1 MMAPRIP
8 RNFRL
13 AILLLLSASAVNAQE
28 LEVAGIALD
37 PSGASV
43 GNAVVELK
51 GSFGIQCTL
60 TDDLGRFALEL
71 LTPGDYEL
79 RISAPNFETCVQK
92 LNIEESLTDVVC
104 ELAIAGQTESIEVVA
119 ADSLETSADPAEN
132 ADRVEISTD
141 TLQLLP
147 ALDGDVVGA
156 VSGLLGDGSF
166 GSDGGSLVVDGMETS
181 DLGVSPS
188 AIQEIRINKDP
199 YSAEFSRPGNT
210 RIEVITKKGAESL
223 HGQLNLRVRNYL
235 LDARNAFAN
244 ERPDQRR
251 FAAEGNLVGP
261 IGKGG
266 RHSFVL
272 SGEHDRDR
280 ESAIIFATTPEGAY
294 QQTVL
299 APEIDTEISARWDYH
314 PSYEQALS
322 LRYEFEQES
331 ESNNGVGGFSLP
343 EAGSNGKDSDHGAYW
358 SYSRVLGP
366 ASVFSWT
373 GRVGR
378 QKGRE
383 WSLNDSPRVV
393 VVDAFTSGGAQ
404 TDNRET
410 EVYAESAGI
419 LSYQK
424 SRHALRMGVLLRD
437 LERTQFT
444 DSDNFGGTFRFATLQ
459 DYEAGR
465 PLSYSVRTGNPD
477 LKFWNVAIAGFIQDN
492 IRVNQRSTLALGL
505 RYDRQNYGPDL
516 DNIAPRASF
525 AFALGPQSK
534 TTIRVGAGIFYDNI
548 GSGAYEDRLRFD
560 GVRVRELL
568 LRNPAYP
575 EPETTSSGSVAP
587 NLVSWAPRLITP
599 YIGQYSASV
608 ERRLTEGVV
617 LSASWINSVGVGLLR
632 SRDLNAPLPELAV
645 RPNSEVGI
653 HRQLESSAREETHNL
668 NAQLRGRL
676 SEYFQGTLRYSWGRA
691 FNNVEDDDELPA
703 NSRDLS
709 REWGPAG
716 FDRRHRLDV
725 VGSFDIKNWFQLGVV
740 FEADSPAPYTLTT
753 GQDENRDGLTGDRP
767 LGVGRNSERGAAS
780 TNLDVRLSRT
790 FEVTGLKSADGDPT
804 RLALT
809 IDAFNIL
816 NTVNPRGFVGN
827 LSSPLFGQATSAGEA
842 RRLQAGLRWSF

>member
-1 MMAPRIP
+1 MTHLFAW
-8 RNFRL
+8 NVRL
-13 AILLLLSASAVNAQE
+13 AILLLVSASPGRAQG
-28 LEVAGIALD
+28 LQVAGIALD

-43 GNAVVELK
+43 GTAVVELA
-51 GSFGIQCTL
+51 GPFGVQCTT
-60 TDDLGRFALEL
+60 TDIRGKFALEL
-71 LTPGDYEL
+71 WTPGDYEL
-79 RISAPNFETCVQK
+79 RISAPNFETCFQ
-92 LNIEESLTDVVC
+92 LLSIEESLTNVVC
-104 ELAIAGQTESIEVVA
+104 ELAIAGQMESIEVA
-119 ADSLETSADPAEN
+119 ASDSPEASTDPAEN
-132 ADRVEISTD
+132 ADRVEISAE

-156 VSGLLGDGSF
+156 LSGLLGAGSF
-166 GSDGGSLVVDGMETS
+166 GSDGGGLVVDGIETS

-188 AIQEIRINKDP
+188 AIQEIRINQDP
-199 YSAEFSRPGNT
+199 YSAEFSRPGNA
-210 RIEVITKKGAESL
+210 RIEVITKKGAETL

-235 LDARNAFAN
+235 LDARNAFAS

-299 APEIDTEISARWDYH
+299 APEIDTEMSARWDYH

-343 EAGSNGKDSDHGAYW
+343 ETGSNGKDSDHGAYW
-358 SYSRVLGP
+358 SYNRIFG
-366 ASVFSWT
+366 ASSIFSWT

-378 QKGRE
+378 EHGRQ
-383 WSLNDSPRVV
+383 WSLNEAPRVV

-404 TDNRET
+404 LDNQQT
-410 EVYAESAGI
+410 ELYAESAGI
-419 LSYQK
+419 FSHQNG
-424 SRHALRMGVLLRD
+424 RHALRMGLLLRD
-437 LERTQFT
+437 LERTQFA
-444 DSDNFGGTFRFATLQ
+444 DSDNFGGTFRFATLA
-459 DYEAGR
+459 DFEGGR
-465 PLSYSVRTGNPD
+465 PLSYTVRTGNPD
-477 LKFWNVAIAGFIQDN
+477 LKLWNVAIAGFLQDN
-492 IRVNQRSTLALGL
+492 IRVNQRSTLALGV

-525 AFALGPQSK
+525 AVALGPQGK
-534 TTIRVGAGIFYDNI
+534 TTIRVGGGIFYDNI
-548 GSGAYEDRLRFD
+548 GSGAYADRLRFD
-560 GVRVRELL
+560 GVRVIETL

-575 EPETTSSGSVAP
+575 EPETTSGEALAP
-587 NLVSWAPRLITP
+587 NLVTWAPRLTTP
-599 YIGQYSASV
+599 YICQYSASV
-608 ERRLTEGVV
+608 ERRLTEDTV
-617 LSASWINSVGVGLLR
+617 LTVNWINSVGVGLLR
-632 SRDLNAPLPELAV
+632 SRDLNAPLPESAA
-645 RPNSEVGI
+645 RPNPEVGI
-653 HRQLESSAREETHNL
+653 DRQLESSAREQTHNL

-676 SEYFQGTLRYSWGRA
+676 SDYFQGTIRYSWGRA
-691 FNNVEDDDELPA
+691 FNNVDDDDQLPA

-725 VGSFDIKNWFQLGVV
+725 VGSFDVKNWFQMGVV
-740 FEADSPAPYTLTT
+740 FGANSASPYTLTT
-753 GQDENRDGLTGDRP
+753 GQDENGDGLTGDRP
-767 LGVGRNSERGAAS
+767 LGIGRNSERGAPS
-780 TNLDVRLSRT
+780 MNLDGRLSKT
-790 FEVTGLKSADGDPT
+790 FDAPGLKGKDGDPT

-816 NTVNPRGFVGN
+816 NTVNPDGFVGN
-827 LSSPLFGQATSAGEA
+827 LSSPLFGQATSAGAA